1 MAAVTCTSTPPPAEY
16 DDACTEPRVIIS
28 EVAASGADG
37 EPCHDDWV
45 ELFNPHPTR
54 SAPLLGLVLSDDHG
68 FDRSDRLALGASG
81 CPTSLANRSYL
92 LLCRADSPCGFAFGI
107 GRHDVVLLFNASGSP
122 LDETAGCCANSAQRS
137 FGRSPGGAWTEL
149 DVRTPGAPNTGVAHA
164 PPPAPPTAPLAG
176 SALGLGDLRHV
187 ATLVVPPPRPG
198 AAAVVDLS
206 GVAVAAWEDLSS
218 GGWRATLQTV
228 VNSEPAV
235 IEVEVEATSAAS
247 PPVLRRRRT
256 FLLEGFEDTEGIALL
271 PSGQVAIA
279 QERRMAVS
287 VLLLPPASSSEGD
300 TASHLETRLG
310 LGAANTF
317 DTRLPAERNKG
328 LEGVAYDPEQGL
340 LYAVQESDQ

>member
-1 MAAVTCTSTPPPAEY
+1 MFSF
-16 DDACTEPRVIIS
+16 
-28 EVAASGADG
+28 
-37 EPCHDDWV
+37 
-45 ELFNPHPTR
+45 LFFPYPT
-54 SAPLLGLVLSDDHG
+54 
-68 FDRSDRLALGASG
+68 
-81 CPTSLANRSYL
+81 CPTPSAAAGL
-92 LLCRADSPCGFAFGI
+92 L
-107 GRHDVVLLFNASGSP
+107 
-122 LDETAGCCANSAQRS
+122 Q
-137 FGRSPGGAWTEL
+137 GGL
-149 DVRTPGAPNTGVAHA
+149 
-164 PPPAPPTAPLAG
+164 
-176 SALGLGDLRHV
+176 
-187 ATLVVPPPRPG
+187 
-198 AAAVVDLS
+198 AAVVDLS